1 MVTGYTFD
9 DHLSLALHRAA
20 VWMLIE
26 EPSQVGNAQATLE
39 RWIESGADPQTLARW
54 QKWKAILAARDWT
67 QAIAETQDGKHL
79 RRCSPLPTLLPRATS
94 LDVSALVHGWR
105 DRKK

>member
-26 EPSQVGNAQATLE
+26 EPSRVGKAKGTLD
-39 RWIESGADPQTLARW
+39 RWIEGVGADPQTLER
-54 QKWKAILAARDWT
+54 
-67 QAIAETQDGKHL
+67 
-79 RRCSPLPTLLPRATS
+79 
-94 LDVSALVHGWR
+94 
-105 DRKK
+105 